1 MKRKFLSLAVVLLT
15 ATLLFASCASKM
27 EAEDSAY
34 NYYAGGDVEYTT
46 DEMVPESSIS
56 YSLSDNKGSP
66 TEDAETEAPADRGEE
81 SARKIIMR
89 YHFSVE
95 TKDLDASVAM
105 LEAAVANCGGYYE
118 TSEVSG
124 NTENGGWGEF
134 VLRIP
139 SGKTDEFNTG
149 ISDFGNITSQSKN
162 GEDVT
167 TQYYDTENRLK
178 SLKIQQERLLALLEK
193 AESLEDILK
202 IETELTNVRTEI
214 ESLTT
219 VLLKYDNLIDYTTV
233 TINLRQVKVY
243 TEPVP
248 ETFGTKIAETFKDSI
263 EFTKEVFEGIT
274 LAVIWLA
281 PLLVFLG
288 IVAVVVIVIVTKSK
302 KKRAG
307 KNKKANTEKTEE

>member
-1 MKRKFLSLAVVLLT
+1 MKRKILSLTVVLLT
-15 ATLLFASCASKM
+15 AVLLFASCASKM
-27 EAEDSAY
+27 TAEDSAY
-34 NYYAGGDVEYTT
+34 NYAGESIEYTS
-46 DEMVPESSIS
+46 DEAAPESVYLYS
-56 YSLSDNKGSP
+56 YSLSDKNNGGA
-66 TEDAETEAPADRGEE
+66 TEDAETEEPAEKGET
-81 SARKIIMR
+81 SSRKIIMR
-89 YHFSVE
+89 YRFSVE

-105 LEAAVANCGGYYE
+105 LEAAVASCGGYYE
-118 TSEVSG
+118 TSEISG

-139 SGKTDEFNTG
+139 SGRTEEFNAG
-149 ISDFGNITSQSKN
+149 VSEFGNITSQSKN

-178 SLKIQQERLLALLEK
+178 SLQIQQERLLALLEK

-233 TINLRQVKVY
+233 TVNLRQVKVY

-248 ETFGTKIAETFKDSI
+248 ETFGTKIAETFKDSL
-263 EFTKEVFEGIT
+263 EFTKEVLEGIT
-274 LAVIWLA
+274 LGIIWLA

-288 IVAVVVIVIVTKSK
+288 IVAVVVVVLVVKGK
-302 KKRAG
+302 KKRA
-307 KNKKANTEKTEE
+307 KKTAKEETKE